1 MTRRINKWGM
11 KRGATL
17 RSAQGHHD
25 ESAYERDI
33 SFHAG
38 TSKQEKQL
46 LRKLY
51 RAFTMAYGTQGQRA
65 YTGNDH
71 FDHLHFGTG
80 GAGSDALQ
88 ELIFGRKA
96 IFR

>member
-1 MTRRINKWGM
+1 
-11 KRGATL
+11 
-17 RSAQGHHD
+17 
-25 ESAYERDI
+25 
-33 SFHAG
+33 
-38 TSKQEKQL
+38 
-46 LRKLY
+46 
-51 RAFTMAYGTQGQRA
+51 MAYGTQGQRA